1 MNFIYKIWNWARN
14 LFVDNDIKKFTFNH
28 APFSDTDI
36 DLILSV
42 IKPLIKKFNNDT
54 VFRDLCHTIKDSKVL
69 KTYCTLSEDNKKL
82 IINLTQS
89 KLFNEKLANFIRD
102 RAISEIKS
110 SIDDCL
116 KSKYKIEHED
126 GTIVI
131 YKINN

>member
-1 MNFIYKIWNWARN
+1 MN
-14 LFVDNDIKKFTFNH
+14 
-28 APFSDTDI
+28 
-36 DLILSV
+36 
-42 IKPLIKKFNNDT
+42 
-54 VFRDLCHTIKDSKVL
+54 SKS
-69 KTYCTLSEDNKKL
+69 TLTEDNKKL

-89 KLFNEKLANFIRD
+89 KLFNEKLTNFIRD
-102 RAISEIKS
+102 RVISEIKS